1 MSLLDSLDL
10 LIYLDEVLT
19 KNLNSLIINGYIEK
33 RTSKWI
39 EDRTLTARN
48 HMEEREQNYGEDDL
62 FMMNVM
68 DTKVK
73 IIQRLILL
81 QSHLKMITLL
91 KEEDL

>member
-48 HMEEREQNYGEDDL
+48 NMEERKKNYGEDRSNYDE
-62 FMMNVM
+62 
-68 DTKVK
+68 
-73 IIQRLILL
+73 
-81 QSHLKMITLL
+81 S
-91 KEEDL
+91 EG